1 MVALS
6 QIRRLTI
13 EAHSDG
19 VDKVARDLQGVAEGQ
34 RAVAE
39 TGALM
44 AATEDKVSRS
54 TLSVERQLQ
63 RLQGRVDPLFRAT
76 RELDS
81 SMRLLDRAMAQ
92 GSITEAEHA
101 RVLGLVQT
109 QYERTALA
117 AKNRA
122 TIEASARSAT
132 GSALVNGAGRSVDY
146 RNLSFQVNDV
156 ITMGMMGANPTQI
169 LASQGGQ
176 IFQSLQMAKG
186 GVVGG
191 LQEIGSDLVSL
202 VGRFP
207 LVTAGALAAGV
218 AMTAFYAATR
228 NGMPTA
234 EQALER
240 HAELVK
246 TIGDQYRQ
254 SGAALNDLTLNAP
267 DGVLAAY
274 AKQNEVV
281 LRARYNEA
289 ARDLAMANRPMT
301 GIAAANDVVHHSALA
316 APVNALMASVRAG
329 KPDVLAFQRA
339 ISEIY
344 LNPETPVRVRNL
356 AMELLKSS
364 ESASK
369 LALMLPQA
377 AQAIDAAS
385 RRADVLAAK
394 MQAFPEALKALA
406 DLGRTDTTA
415 YAAIDQRAALAM
427 ANATNRE
434 QRDDVSAA
442 RAAAIGELNRQLEI
456 TRQLDELGT
465 RAVLARTVAEKAEI
479 AAMQARL
486 QAIRQYGTAG
496 ADLPETRQAEAS
508 ARAQVTADALSSA
521 RRTLEAAQTSAAQ
534 AGLVGLPAQI
544 AATNARYA
552 ETIRD
557 ATGAAEAVEQLERAR
572 RLEIETATRSAT
584 VQPLQE
590 AARSADELERSLALS
605 QATFGRSVG
614 ETAGLNEQ
622 MRLYNQYVRA
632 GVEITPQL
640 ANQIAAAGD
649 RYGDLAGK
657 IDQVNKAQS
666 DAIGRMDGFR
676 SATKSAIGSLING
689 DWSGALSS
697 FSNFFVDQI
706 STQLTQGLFGRDG
719 EAGGG
724 LFGNSVMG
732 LLDGNT
738 RGASASNPLYVTFG
752 AGGVSS
758 LFGGTGTVD
767 DLWSKVLPSRAANTN
782 AFGLIGGTDALSIYR
797 QAISDIESGGNYG
810 ALGPLTRNG
819 DRAYGAYQVMGANVP
834 SWTKATLGFSLT
846 PQQFLGNPQAQD
858 TVFNRYF
865 GSYLSK
871 FGTANDAASM
881 WFTGRPLASGA
892 GLADITGTTGS
903 VYVDR
908 FNQALGRATSGLEG
922 FASKATNGGNQLGQG
937 GNYPA
942 SLPLTSAQAAMMP
955 AGVSPYGTGWA
966 NQQLSGLSGVFEQ
979 LTGGLGSL
987 VDSFLPGFGNVLSTL
1002 LNGLGSGGGSGLFG
1016 LFGGLFGG
1024 GWALSGQ
1031 GAAFGLYA
1039 DGGVPPGGISAY
1051 RNTIVNRPTLFAFA
1065 NGGGVMGEA
1074 GEEGILPLRRNGR
1087 GQLGV
1092 YATMG
1097 PSDGGGGSVSLSI
1110 GDVNVNV
1117 PDGTDTQDAARIGGA
1132 VRQELLKIVDQRLA
1146 DQSRSRGVLAWS
1158 AFK

>member
-13 EAHSDG
+13 EARSDG
-19 VDKVARDLQGVAEGQ
+19 VDKVARDLQGVADGQ

-44 AATEDKVSRS
+44 AASEDKVSKS

-63 RLQGRVDPLFRAT
+63 RLQGRIDPLFRAT

-81 SMRLLDRAMAQ
+81 SMRLLDRAVAQ
-92 GSITEAEHA
+92 GSITETEHA
-101 RVLGLVQT
+101 RALGLVQT
-109 QYERTALA
+109 HYERATLA

-122 TIEASARSAT
+122 VVA
-132 GSALVNGAGRSVDY
+132 GAGRSVDY
-146 RNLSFQVNDV
+146 RNLSFQLNDV
-156 ITMGMMGANPTQI
+156 MTMGMMGANPSQI
-169 LASQGGQ
+169 IASQGGQ

-191 LQEIGSDLVSL
+191 LKEIGSDVMSL

-207 LVTAGALAAGV
+207 LVTAGALAAGA
-218 AMTAFYAATR
+218 AMTVFYAATR

-246 TIGDQYRQ
+246 KIGEQYRQ
-254 SGAALNDLTLNAP
+254 SGAAVESFAVGSP
-267 DGVLAAY
+267 DGVLKAY

-281 LRARYNEA
+281 LRARYEEEA
-289 ARDLAMANRPMT
+289 RALAMQNRPMN
-301 GIAAANDVVHHSALA
+301 GIAAANDVVHKSALA
-316 APVNALMASVRAG
+316 APVDALMASVRDG

-344 LNPETPVRVRNL
+344 LNPQTPVNVRNL

-377 AQAIDAAS
+377 EQAIDAAS
-385 RRADVLAAK
+385 RRANDLARN
-394 MQAFPEALKALA
+394 QTLALEGMRQLNGYVPDQRTDRQKIEDIYGSAIGSTENMGQVETLNRQRATALA
-406 DLGRTDTTA
+406 
-415 YAAIDQRAALAM
+415 
-427 ANATNRE
+427 
-434 QRDDVSAA
+434 
-442 RAAAIGELNRQLEI
+442 ELNRQLDI
-456 TRQLDELGT
+456 TRQLDELGA
-465 RAVLARTVAEKAEI
+465 RAVLARTVAEKADI
-479 AAMQARL
+479 AATQARL
-486 QAIRQYGTAG
+486 QAIRQYGAAG
-496 ADLPETRQAEAS
+496 ADLPETRQAEAN
-508 ARAQVTADALSSA
+508 ARAQVAADALSSA
-521 RRTLEAAQTSAAQ
+521 RRTLEAAQTSASQ
-534 AGLVGLPAQI
+534 VGLTGLPAQI
-544 AATNARYA
+544 AAINARYA
-552 ETIRD
+552 DTIRD
-557 ATGAAEAVEQLERAR
+557 ASGAAEAVERLERAR
-572 RLEIETATRSAT
+572 RLEIDTATRSAT

-590 AARSADELERSLALS
+590 ASRSADELERSLALS

-640 ANQIAAAGD
+640 AGQIAAAGN

-676 SATKSAIGSLING
+676 SASKSAIGSLING

-697 FSNFFVDQI
+697 FSNFFVDQF
-706 STQLTQGLFGRDG
+706 STQLTQGLLGRDG

-732 LLDGNT
+732 LLGGGT

-752 AGGVSS
+752 AGGLPS

-767 DLWSKVLPSRAANTN
+767 DVWSKVLPTRAANTN
-782 AFGLIGGTDALSIYR
+782 AFGLVGGTDALSIYR
-797 QAISDIESGGNYG
+797 QAISDIESSGNYG
-810 ALGPLTRNG
+810 ALGPLTKSG

-834 SWTKATLGFSLT
+834 SWTKATLGTSLT

-858 TVFNRYF
+858 AVFNRYF

-871 FGTANDAASM
+871 YGNANDAAST
-881 WFTGRPLASGA
+881 WFTGRPLANGA
-892 GLADITGTTGS
+892 GLADVTGTTGS

-908 FNQALGRATSGLEG
+908 FNQALDRATNGLQG
-922 FASKATNGGNQLGQG
+922 FASSAKNGGNQLGQG
-937 GNYPA
+937 GSYPA
-942 SLPLTSAQAAMMP
+942 SLPLTPAQASMMP

-966 NQQLSGLSGVFEQ
+966 NQQLSGMSGVFQQ
-979 LTGGLGSL
+979 LTNGLGSL
-987 VDSFLPGFGNVLSTL
+987 VDNFLPGFGNILSML

-1016 LFGGLFGG
+1016 LLGGLFAGGGG
-1024 GWALSGQ
+1024 GWAFAGQ

-1051 RNTIVNRPTLFAFA
+1051 RNTIVNRPTMFAFA
-1065 NGGGVMGEA
+1065 NGGGIMGEA

-1092 YATMG
+1092 YAAIG
-1097 PSDGGGGSVSLSI
+1097 SSDGSGGGSVNLSI
-1110 GDVNVNV
+1110 GDVHVTV
-1117 PDGTDTQDAARIGGA
+1117 PEGTDTQNAARIGST
-1132 VRQELLKIVDQRLA
+1132 VRQELMQIVDQRMK
-1146 DQSRSRGVLAWS
+1146 DQLRSGGMLSRS

>member
-13 EAHSDG
+13 EARSDG
-19 VDKVARDLQGVAEGQ
+19 VDKVARDLQGVADGQ

-44 AATEDKVSRS
+44 AASEDKVSKS

-63 RLQGRVDPLFRAT
+63 RLQGRIDPLFRAT

-81 SMRLLDRAMAQ
+81 SMRLLDRAVAQ
-92 GSITEAEHA
+92 GSITETEHA
-101 RVLGLVQT
+101 RALALVQT
-109 QYERTALA
+109 HYERTAQA
-117 AKNRA
+117 AKTRA
-122 TIEASARSAT
+122 T
-132 GSALVNGAGRSVDY
+132 AGRSVDY
-146 RNLSFQVNDV
+146 RNLSFQLNDV
-156 ITMGMMGANPTQI
+156 MTMGMMGANPSQI
-169 LASQGGQ
+169 IASQGGQ

-191 LQEIGSDLVSL
+191 LKEIGADVMSL
-202 VGRFP
+202 AGRFP
-207 LVTAGALAAGV
+207 LVTAGAMAAGV

-246 TIGDQYRQ
+246 KIGDQYRQ
-254 SGAALNDLTLNAP
+254 SGAALNEMTLNAP

-281 LRARYNEA
+281 LRARYAEEA
-289 ARDLAMANRPMT
+289 RALAMQNRPMT
-301 GIAAANDVVHHSALA
+301 GIAAANDVVHKSALA
-316 APVNALMASVRAG
+316 APVDALTASVRAG

-344 LNPETPVRVRNL
+344 LNPQTPVNVRNL
-356 AMELLKSS
+356 AIELLKSS

-406 DLGRTDTTA
+406 DLGRTDVTP
-415 YAAIDQRAALAM
+415 YAAIDQRAAVAM
-427 ANATNRE
+427 GNATNRE
-434 QRDDVSAA
+434 QRDDVTVA
-442 RAAAIGELNRQLEI
+442 RSAAIGELNRQLEI

-465 RAVLARTVAEKAEI
+465 RAVLARTVAERADI
-479 AAMQARL
+479 AATQARL
-486 QAIRQYGTAG
+486 QAIRQYGAAG
-496 ADLPETRQAEAS
+496 ADLPETRQAEAN
-508 ARAQVTADALSSA
+508 ARAQVAADALSSA
-521 RRTLEAAQTSAAQ
+521 RRTLEAAQTSASQ
-534 AGLVGLPAQI
+534 VGLTGLPAQI
-544 AATNARYA
+544 AAINARYA

-557 ATGAAEAVEQLERAR
+557 ATGAAEAVERLERAR
-572 RLEIETATRSAT
+572 RLEIATATRSAT
-584 VQPLQE
+584 VQPLQD
-590 AARSADELERSLALS
+590 ASRSADELERSLALS

-640 ANQIAAAGD
+640 AGQIATAGN

-676 SATKSAIGSLING
+676 SASKSAIGSLING

-697 FSNFFVDQI
+697 FSNFFVDQF
-706 STQLTQGLFGRDG
+706 STQLTQGLLGRDG

-732 LLDGNT
+732 LLGGGA

-752 AGGVSS
+752 AGGLSS

-767 DLWSKVLPSRAANTN
+767 DVWSKVLPSRAANTN
-782 AFGLIGGTDALSIYR
+782 ALGLIGGTDSLAIYR
-797 QAISDIESGGNYG
+797 QAISDIESSGNYG

-834 SWTKATLGFSLT
+834 SWTKATLGYSMS

-858 TVFNRYF
+858 AVFNRYF

-871 FGTANDAASM
+871 FGNANDAAST
-881 WFTGRPLASGA
+881 WFTGRPLARGA
-892 GLADITGTTGS
+892 GLADVTGTTGS

-908 FNQALGRATSGLEG
+908 FNQALDRATNGLQG
-922 FASKATNGGNQLGQG
+922 FASSATTGGNRLGQD

-942 SLPLTSAQAAMMP
+942 SLSLTSAQASMMP

-966 NQQLSGLSGVFEQ
+966 NQQLNGLSGVFQQ
-979 LTGGLGSL
+979 LTNGLGGL
-987 VDSFLPGFGNVLSTL
+987 VDNFLPGFGNILSML

-1016 LFGGLFGG
+1016 LLGGLFAGGGG
-1024 GWALSGQ
+1024 GWAFAGQ

-1039 DGGVPPGGISAY
+1039 NGGVPPGGISAY
-1051 RNTIVNRPTLFAFA
+1051 RNTIVNRPTMFAFA
-1065 NGGGVMGEA
+1065 NGGGIMGEK
-1074 GEEGILPLRRNGR
+1074 GEEGILPLHRNGR

-1092 YATMG
+1092 YAAMG
-1097 PSDGGGGSVSLSI
+1097 PSDGSSGGSVNLSI
-1110 GDVNVNV
+1110 GDVHVTV
-1117 PDGTDTQDAARIGGA
+1117 PEGTDTQNAARIGST
-1132 VRQELLKIVDQRLA
+1132 VRQELMQIVDQRMK
-1146 DQSRSRGVLAWS
+1146 DQLRSGGMLSRS

>member
-13 EAHSDG
+13 EARSDG
-19 VDKVARDLQGVAEGQ
+19 VDKVARDLQGVADGQ

-44 AATEDKVSRS
+44 AASEDKVSKS

-63 RLQGRVDPLFRAT
+63 RLQGRIDPLFKAT

-81 SMRLLDRAMAQ
+81 SMRLLDRAVAQ
-92 GSITEAEHA
+92 GSITETEHA
-101 RVLGLVQT
+101 RALSLVQT
-109 QYERTALA
+109 HYERASVA

-122 TIEASARSAT
+122 A
-132 GSALVNGAGRSVDY
+132 GAGRSVDY
-146 RNLSFQVNDV
+146 RNLSFQLNDV
-156 ITMGMMGANPTQI
+156 MTMGMMGANPSQI
-169 LASQGGQ
+169 IASQGGQ

-191 LQEIGSDLVSL
+191 LKEIGSDVMSL

-207 LVTAGALAAGV
+207 LVTAGALAAGA
-218 AMTAFYAATR
+218 AMTVFYAATR

-246 TIGDQYRQ
+246 KIGEQYRQ
-254 SGAALNDLTLNAP
+254 SGAALNEMTLNAP

-281 LRARYNEA
+281 LRARYAEEA
-289 ARDLAMANRPMT
+289 RALATSNRPMT
-301 GIAAANDVVHHSALA
+301 GIAAANDVVHNSALA
-316 APVNALMASVRAG
+316 APVDALTASVRAG

-344 LNPETPVRVRNL
+344 LNPQTTVNVRNL

-406 DLGRTDTTA
+406 DLGRTDVTP
-415 YAAIDQRAALAM
+415 YAAIDQRSAVAM
-427 ANATNRE
+427 GNATNRE
-434 QRDDVSAA
+434 QRDDVTSA
-442 RAAAIGELNRQLEI
+442 RSAAIGELNRQLEI

-465 RAVLARTVAEKAEI
+465 RAVLARTVAEKADI
-479 AAMQARL
+479 AATQARL
-486 QAIRQYGTAG
+486 QAIRQYGAAG
-496 ADLPETRQAEAS
+496 ADLPETRQAEAN
-508 ARAQVTADALSSA
+508 ARAQVAAEALSSA
-521 RRTLEAAQTSAAQ
+521 RRTLESAQTSASQ
-534 AGLVGLPAQI
+534 VGLTGLPAQI
-544 AATNARYA
+544 AAINARYA
-552 ETIRD
+552 DTIRD
-557 ATGAAEAVEQLERAR
+557 ASGAAEAVERLERAR
-572 RLEIETATRSAT
+572 RLEIATATQSAT
-584 VQPLQE
+584 IQPLQDSS
-590 AARSADELERSLALS
+590 RSADELERSLALS
-605 QATFGRSVG
+605 QATFGRSAG

-622 MRLYNQYVRA
+622 MRLYNQYVRS

-640 ANQIAAAGD
+640 ANQIAAAGN

-676 SATKSAIGSLING
+676 SASKSAIGSLING

-697 FSNFFVDQI
+697 FSNFFADQFA
-706 STQLTQGLFGRDG
+706 TQMTQGLLGRDG

-724 LFGNSVMG
+724 AFGNSVMG
-732 LLDGNT
+732 LLGGGT

-752 AGGVSS
+752 TGGVSS
-758 LFGGTGTVD
+758 LFGGAGTAD
-767 DLWSKVLPSRAANTN
+767 DVWSKVLPSRAANTN
-782 AFGLIGGTDALSIYR
+782 ALGLIGGTDALSIYR
-797 QAISDIESGGNYG
+797 QAISDIESSGNYG
-810 ALGPLTRNG
+810 ALGPLTKNG
-819 DRAYGAYQVMGANVP
+819 DRAYGAYQVMGANIP
-834 SWTKATLGFSLT
+834 SWTKSTLGYSMS
-846 PQQFLGNPQAQD
+846 PQQFLGNSQAQD
-858 TVFNRYF
+858 AVFNRYF
-865 GSYLSK
+865 GSYLTK
-871 FGTANDAASM
+871 YGNANDAAST
-881 WFTGRPLASGA
+881 WFTGRPLANGA
-892 GLADITGTTGS
+892 GLSDVTGTTGS

-908 FNQALGRATSGLEG
+908 FNQALDRATNGLQG
-922 FASKATNGGNQLGQG
+922 FASSATSGGNQLGPS

-942 SLPLTSAQAAMMP
+942 SLPLTSAQASMMP

-966 NQQLSGLSGVFEQ
+966 NQQLSGLSGVFQQ
-979 LTGGLGSL
+979 LTNGLGSL
-987 VDSFLPGFGNVLSTL
+987 VDSFLPGFGSILTTL
-1002 LNGLGSGGGSGLFG
+1002 LNGLGSGGGSGLSG
-1016 LFGGLFGG
+1016 LLGGLFAGGGG

-1039 DGGVPPGGISAY
+1039 NGGVPAGGISAY
-1051 RNTIVNRPTLFAFA
+1051 RNTIVNRPTMFAFA
-1065 NGGGVMGEA
+1065 NGGGIMGEA
-1074 GEEGILPLRRNGR
+1074 GEEGILPLHRNGR

-1092 YATMG
+1092 YATTG
-1097 PSDGGGGSVSLSI
+1097 SSEGGGGSMSLNI
-1110 GDVNVNV
+1110 GDVNVTV
-1117 PDGTDTQDAARIGGA
+1117 PEGTDTQDAARIGSS
-1132 VRQELLKIVDQRLA
+1132 VRQELMKIVDQRIA
-1146 DQSRSRGVLAWS
+1146 DQSRSGGLLSRS

>member
-13 EAHSDG
+13 EARSDG
-19 VDKVARDLQGVAEGQ
+19 VDKVARDLQDVAAGQ

-39 TGALM
+39 TGAQM
-44 AATEDKVSRS
+44 AASEDKVSKS

-63 RLQGRVDPLFRAT
+63 RLQGRIDPLFRAT

-81 SMRLLDRAMAQ
+81 SMRLLDRAVAQ
-92 GSITEAEHA
+92 GSITENEHA
-101 RVLGLVQT
+101 RALGLVQT
-109 QYERTALA
+109 HYERATVA

-122 TIEASARSAT
+122 VVA
-132 GSALVNGAGRSVDY
+132 GAGRSVDY
-146 RNLSFQVNDV
+146 RNLSFQLND
-156 ITMGMMGANPTQI
+156 IMTMGMMGANPSQI
-169 LASQGGQ
+169 IASQGGQ
-176 IFQSLQMAKG
+176 MFQSLQMAKG

-191 LQEIGSDLVSL
+191 LKEIGADVMSL
-202 VGRFP
+202 AGRFP
-207 LVTAGALAAGV
+207 LVTAGALAAGA
-218 AMTAFYAATR
+218 AMTVFYAATR

-246 TIGDQYRQ
+246 KIGDQYRQ
-254 SGAALNDLTLNAP
+254 SGAALNEMTLNAP

-281 LRARYNEA
+281 LRARYAEEA
-289 ARDLAMANRPMT
+289 RALATQNRPMT
-301 GIAAANDVVHHSALA
+301 GIAAANDVVHKSALA
-316 APVNALMASVRAG
+316 APVDAFVASVRDG

-344 LNPETPVRVRNL
+344 LKPETPERVRNL

-406 DLGRTDTTA
+406 DLGRTDVTP

-434 QRDDVSAA
+434 QRDDVTTA
-442 RAAAIGELNRQLEI
+442 RSAAIGELNRQLDI

-465 RAVLARTVAEKAEI
+465 RAVLARTVAEKADI
-479 AAMQARL
+479 AALQARL
-486 QAIRQYGTAG
+486 QAIKQYGAAG
-496 ADLPETRQAEAS
+496 ADLPETKQAEAN
-508 ARAQVTADALSSA
+508 ARAQVAADALASA
-521 RRTLEAAQTSAAQ
+521 RRTLEAAQTSASQ
-534 AGLVGLPAQI
+534 VGLVGLPAQI
-544 AATNARYA
+544 AAINARYA

-557 ATGAAEAVEQLERAR
+557 ATGAADAVERLERAR

-584 VQPLQE
+584 IQPLQD
-590 AARSADELERSLALS
+590 ASRSADELERSLALS

-640 ANQIAAAGD
+640 ANQIAAAGN

-666 DAIGRMDGFR
+666 DAINRMDGFR
-676 SATKSAIGSLING
+676 SASKSAIGSLING

-697 FSNFFVDQI
+697 FSNFFVDQV

-732 LLDGNT
+732 VLGGGT

-752 AGGVSS
+752 GGLPSLLGGAG
-758 LFGGTGTVD
+758 TAD

-782 AFGLIGGTDALSIYR
+782 AFGLVGGTDALSIYR

-810 ALGPLTRNG
+810 ALGPLTKSG
-819 DRAYGAYQVMGANVP
+819 DRAYGAYQVMGASVP
-834 SWTKATLGFSLT
+834 SWTKATLGYSLS

-858 TVFNRYF
+858 AVFNRYF

-871 FGTANDAASM
+871 FGNANDAASM
-881 WFTGRPLASGA
+881 WFTGRPLVNGA
-892 GLADITGTTGS
+892 GLSDVTGTTGS

-908 FNQALGRATSGLEG
+908 FNQALDRATNGLEG
-922 FASKATNGGNQLGQG
+922 FASSASNSGNKLGQTG
-937 GNYPA
+937 DYPA
-942 SLPLTSAQAAMMP
+942 SLPITPAQAGMMP

-966 NQQLSGLSGVFEQ
+966 NQQVSGLSGVFQQ
-979 LTGGLGSL
+979 LTNGLSGL
-987 VDSFLPGFGNVLSTL
+987 VDSFLPGFGNILSML
-1002 LNGLGSGGGSGLFG
+1002 LNGMGGGGGSGLFG
-1016 LFGGLFGG
+1016 LFGGLFASG
-1024 GWALSGQ
+1024 GWGLSGQ
-1031 GAAFGLYA
+1031 AAAFGLYA
-1039 DGGVPPGGISAY
+1039 DGGVPHGGISAY
-1051 RNTIVNRPTLFAFA
+1051 RNTVVNRPTLFAFA
-1065 NGGGVMGEA
+1065 NGGGIMGEA

-1092 YATMG
+1092 YAAIG
-1097 PSDGGGGSVSLSI
+1097 SSEGGGGSVSLSI
-1110 GDVNVNV
+1110 GDVHVTV
-1117 PDGTDTQDAARIGGA
+1117 PEGTDTQDAARIGSS
-1132 VRQELLKIVDQRLA
+1132 VRQELMKIVDQRIA
-1146 DQSRSRGVLAWS
+1146 DQSRSRGTLARS
-1158 AFK
+1158 VFK

>member
-13 EAHSDG
+13 EARSDG
-19 VDKVARDLQGVAEGQ
+19 VDKVARDLQGVADGQ

-44 AATEDKVSRS
+44 ATSEDKVSKS

-63 RLQGRVDPLFRAT
+63 RLQGRIDPLFRAT

-81 SMRLLDRAMAQ
+81 SMRLLDRAVAQ
-92 GSITEAEHA
+92 GSITETEHA
-101 RVLGLVQT
+101 RALGLVQT
-109 QYERTALA
+109 HYERTAVA
-117 AKNRA
+117 AKNRVA
-122 TIEASARSAT
+122 
-132 GSALVNGAGRSVDY
+132 GAGRSVDY
-146 RNLSFQVNDV
+146 RNLSFQLNDV
-156 ITMGMMGANPTQI
+156 MTMGMMGANPSQI
-169 LASQGGQ
+169 IASQGGQ

-191 LQEIGSDLVSL
+191 LKEIGSDLMSL

-207 LVTAGALAAGV
+207 LVTAGALAAGA
-218 AMTAFYAATR
+218 AMTVFYAATR

-246 TIGDQYRQ
+246 QIGEQYRQ
-254 SGAALNDLTLNAP
+254 SGAAVESFAVGSP
-267 DGVLAAY
+267 DGVLKAY

-281 LRARYNEA
+281 LRARYDEA
-289 ARDLAMANRPMT
+289 ARDLAMQNRPMT
-301 GIAAANDVVHHSALA
+301 GIAAANDVVHKSALA
-316 APVNALMASVRAG
+316 APVDALMASVRNG

-344 LNPETPVRVRNL
+344 LNPQTPERVKNL

-364 ESASK
+364 ENASK

-385 RRADVLAAK
+385 RRADALAAK

-406 DLGRTDTTA
+406 DLGRADVTP

-427 ANATNRE
+427 GNATNRE
-434 QRDDVSAA
+434 ERDDVTAA
-442 RAAAIGELNRQLEI
+442 RSAAIGQLNRQLEI
-456 TRQLDELGT
+456 TRQFDELGT
-465 RAVLARTVAEKAEI
+465 RAVLARTVAEKADI
-479 AAMQARL
+479 AATQARL
-486 QAIRQYGTAG
+486 QAIRQYGAAG
-496 ADLPETRQAEAS
+496 ADLPETRQAES
-508 ARAQVTADALSSA
+508 NARAQVAADALSSA
-521 RRTLEAAQTSAAQ
+521 RRTLESAQTSASQ
-534 AGLVGLPAQI
+534 VGLVGLPAQI
-544 AATNARYA
+544 AAINARYA

-557 ATGAAEAVEQLERAR
+557 ATGAAEAVERLERAR
-572 RLEIETATRSAT
+572 GLEIATATRSAT
-584 VQPLQE
+584 IQPLQDS
-590 AARSADELERSLALS
+590 ARSADELERSLALS

-622 MRLYNQYVRA
+622 MRLYNQYVRS

-657 IDQVNKAQS
+657 IDQVNKVQS

-676 SATKSAIGSLING
+676 SASKSAIGSLING

-697 FSNFFVDQI
+697 FSSFFVDQF
-706 STQLTQGLFGRDG
+706 STQLTQGLLGRDG

-732 LLDGNT
+732 LLGGGT

-752 AGGVSS
+752 GAGVSS

-767 DLWSKVLPSRAANTN
+767 DVWSKVLPSRAANTN
-782 AFGLIGGTDALSIYR
+782 ALGLIGGTDALSIYR
-797 QAISDIESGGNYG
+797 QAISDIESRGNYG
-810 ALGPLTRNG
+810 ALGPLTKSG

-834 SWTKATLGFSLT
+834 SWTKSTLGYSMS

-858 TVFNRYF
+858 AVFNRYF

-871 FGTANDAASM
+871 FGNANDAAST
-881 WFTGRPLASGA
+881 WFTGRPLANGA
-892 GLADITGTTGS
+892 GLSDVTGTTGS

-908 FNQALGRATSGLEG
+908 FNQALDRATSGLEG
-922 FASKATNGGNQLGQG
+922 FASSATNNGNQLGQG
-937 GNYPA
+937 GSYPA
-942 SLPLTSAQAAMMP
+942 SLPLTSAQASMMP

-966 NQQLSGLSGVFEQ
+966 NEQLSGMSGVFQQ
-979 LTGGLGSL
+979 LTNGLGGL
-987 VDSFLPGFGNVLSTL
+987 VDSFLPGFGNILSML
-1002 LNGLGSGGGSGLFG
+1002 LNGLGTGGGSGLFG
-1016 LFGGLFGG
+1016 MLGGLFGG
-1024 GWALSGQ
+1024 GWGLSGQ

-1051 RNTIVNRPTLFAFA
+1051 RNTIVNRPTMFAFA

-1074 GEEGILPLRRNGR
+1074 GEEGILPLHRNGR

-1092 YATMG
+1092 YAAIG
-1097 PSDGGGGSVSLSI
+1097 SSEGGGGGSVNLSI
-1110 GDVNVNV
+1110 GDVNVTV
-1117 PDGTDTQDAARIGGA
+1117 PEGTDTQDAARIGSS
-1132 VRQELLKIVDQRLA
+1132 VRQELMKIVDQRIA
-1146 DQSRSRGVLAWS
+1146 DQSRSGGLLSRS